1 MVQIFVEQVSERLIY
16 TLDFVFKER
25 GLEYVLTNDY
35 HSFIDSP
42 YNKLNYSER
51 YFDAIVQLLPS
62 SILFDEEIIV
72 YGIHSGTFAG
82 EDCLSFNKVL
92 DPLAAIFYV
101 ISRMEEYTSSIEDEH
116 GRFPARNSVLYRF
129 GWLEKVICD
138 RWAEAFLKF
147 LTENSLIEY
156 KKPKFNV
163 AFFPTFDIDNTYA
176 YKDKSGVRALLST
189 ARDVLK
195 GDRLRLNE
203 REQVRKGAARD
214 PYDTYEYIGSLAE
227 RGFNVK
233 MFWLLGDYSK
243 FDRNISHK
251 DPRHQRLI
259 RNMDRVAHVG
269 IHPSYK
275 SNSYEYYLN
284 AEKERLEEILNRPV
298 DHSRQHF
305 LKLKLPVTYQ
315 HLEDAE
321 IRHDYTMGYAEHVGF
336 RSGTAR
342 PHKWFDLQRNRVTQ
356 LTIHPFVYMDGTL
369 NEYLAL
375 DVLSSKLMIEKL
387 YKGVKQYGGD
397 FVFIWHNETIG
408 NYGKWVGWKDLL
420 EFTLDLSN
428 HKKHE

>member
-25 GLEYVLTNDY
+25 GQEYVLTNDY
-35 HSFIDSP
+35 HSFVDSP
-42 YNKLNYSER
+42 YKKLNYSER
-51 YFDAIVQLLPS
+51 YFDNIVQLIPS

-72 YGIHSGTFAG
+72 YGIHSGTFAE
-82 EDCLSFNKVL
+82 EDCLSFNKVV

-101 ISRMEEYTSSIEDEH
+101 ISRMEEYTSSIEDHH
-116 GRFPARNSVLYRF
+116 GRFPAKNSVLYRF
-129 GWLEKVICD
+129 GWLEKCMCD

-147 LTENSLIEY
+147 LKEKELIDY
-156 KKPKFNV
+156 KKSKFSV
-163 AFFPTFDIDNTYA
+163 ELIPTFDIDNAYA
-176 YKDKSGVRALLST
+176 YQFKGGVRTFLST
-189 ARDVLK
+189 ARDLLK

-214 PYDTYEYIGSLAE
+214 PYDTYEYIGSIAG

-243 FDRNISHK
+243 FDRNVSHK

-259 RNMDRVAHVG
+259 RNMDRITHVG

-284 AEKERLEEILNRPV
+284 AEKERLEEILDRPV
-298 DHSRQHF
+298 DHARQHY
-305 LKLKLPVTYQ
+305 LKLKLPITYQ
-315 HLEDAE
+315 HLEDTE

-336 RSGTAR
+336 RAGTAR
-342 PHKWFDLQRNRVTQ
+342 PHQWFDLVRNRISQITV
-356 LTIHPFVYMDGTL
+356 HPFAYMDGTL

-375 DVLSSKLMIEKL
+375 DVLSSKLLVDKL
-387 YKGVKQYGGD
+387 FKEVMKYGGD

-408 NYGKWVGWKDLL
+408 NYGKWAGWKDLL
-420 EFTLDLSN
+420 EFTLDLTN
-428 HKKHE
+428 DKKHE